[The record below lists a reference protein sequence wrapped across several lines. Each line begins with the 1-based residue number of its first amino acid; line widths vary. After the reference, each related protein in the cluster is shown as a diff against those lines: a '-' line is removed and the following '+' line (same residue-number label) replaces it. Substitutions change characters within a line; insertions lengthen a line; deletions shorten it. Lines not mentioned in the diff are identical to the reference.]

1 MIYKIYPLIFIAIF
15 AMIISTIN
23 AEGINMPE
31 IHGKV
36 ALQSEFYAGGEIK
49 PGDVFYQDETEEKF
63 SVREVTL
70 EFKGELHKNIEYG
83 IEVGSVT
90 CPMNP
95 GGNFQIMEAMVL
107 YKIIDWMKVGYMKGH
122 ILRGFEM
129 QEECTG
135 LLTAEKPYFTK
146 MLLSGV
152 CHPTGAVLEVDYDFS
167 DISGIETQFAI
178 LNQNASLEKVYD
190 MNLGAVYLT
199 PLQGLSIGG
208 YYNPI
213 NLKLFNPDWTQSTR
227 FGYRTGAGLD
237 YDCYNIVFRGEYY
250 TGKAFNVNTNN
261 LGVEPKDLEM
271 EAYYIQ
277 AGYRFNTGW
286 NNILYVQPYIQYQY
300 WDRASNVDMWLKYK
314 YIVGGITIG
323 LGENTKLKINYET
336 PYSTPD
342 YEPNILFDNP
352 PDIANRLIVRL
363 QTGF

>member
-1 MIYKIYPLIFIAIF
+1 MSNSVKTLILLTIF
-15 AMIISTIN
+15 LVTVGILN
-23 AEGINMPE
+23 AEGIPVPE

-49 PGDVFYQDETEEKF
+49 PGDVLYQDKTEEKF

-70 EFKGELHKNIEYG
+70 ELEGELQNIEYG

-95 GGNFQIMEAMVL
+95 LGNFQVLEAIVL
-107 YKIIDWMKVGYMKGH
+107 YKISDWMRVGYMKGH
-122 ILRGFEM
+122 IMRGFEM
-129 QEECTG
+129 YEECTN

-146 MLLSGV
+146 FFLDGE
-152 CHPTGAVLEVDYDFS
+152 CHPVGSVLEFNYVFS
-167 DISGIETQFAI
+167 NKSSFQSQFAFLGI
-178 LNQNASLEKVYD
+178 GGSFERQYN
-190 MNLGAVYLT
+190 MNFGTIYHT

-213 NLKLFNPDWTQSTR
+213 NLKLSNLDWTQSTR
-227 FGYRTGAGLD
+227 FGYRTGVGLG
-237 YDCYNIVFRGEYY
+237 YDCYNILFRGEYY

-286 NNILYVQPYIQYQY
+286 DRMPYIQPYLQYQY

-314 YIVGGITIG
+314 YIIGGITIG
-323 LGENTKLKINYET
+323 LGEDTKLRINYET

-342 YEPNILFDNP
+342 YEPDILTPDNP